1 MLRALAYAAK
11 AAGLTY
17 SLLST
22 GVLIGFLVAG
32 VLKHTTKEK
41 SC

>member
-1 MLRALAYAAK
+1 MLRFLATAAK

-22 GVLIGFLVAG
+22 SVLIGFLAASVYRHA
-32 VLKHTTKEK
+32 KKK
-41 SC
+41 